1 MAIASQI
8 PHFWQDKEGKS
19 HRNML
24 QIEVDEPF
32 MANNFP
38 KDGTVTIRLQD
49 EEAQKAFKMQPQ
61 EALFLAE
68 ELKAIAKEQMNK
80 KRDLWA
86 KKARG
91 P

>member
-24 QIEVDEPF
+24 QVEVEDAHI
-32 MANNFP
+32 ANNYP
-38 KDGTVTIRLQD
+38 KDGSITIRLQD
-49 EEAQKAFKMQPQ
+49 ETAQKAFKMQPQ

-68 ELKAIAKEQMNK
+68 ELKAIAKDQMGK

-86 KKARG
+86 QKAHG